1 MFKTTIAA
9 AICALS
15 TAFAVVPASA
25 EGLRFEVTVEAPTIQ
40 VYHGGW
46 HGEEHVHYGL
56 SPRQVRWILR
66 DEGFR
71 GIRYLDRQGRTYTA
85 HAIDY
90 RGRDVVVR
98 VSARTGAIVSVQ
110 LLRRDRPRCWLP
122 EGCW

>member
-15 TAFAVVPASA
+15 TALAVLPASA
-25 EGLRFEVTVEAPTIQ
+25 DALRFGVTVGAPAVQ

-46 HGEEHVHYGL
+46 HGERAHYGL

-71 GIRYLDRQGRTYTA
+71 GIRYLDREGRTYIA
-85 HAIDY
+85 QAIDY

-110 LLRRDRPRCWLP
+110 LLHRDRPRCWLP